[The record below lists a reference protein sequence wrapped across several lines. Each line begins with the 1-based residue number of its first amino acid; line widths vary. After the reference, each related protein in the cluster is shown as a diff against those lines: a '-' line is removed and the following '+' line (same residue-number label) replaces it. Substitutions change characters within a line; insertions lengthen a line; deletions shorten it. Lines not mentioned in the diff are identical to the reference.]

1 MQDKESYKIGA
12 EPVVEWW
19 PNIWENS
26 GNTHKKCQI
35 TTCFTSCSGMWHEDP
50 GHWRLETMWITK
62 HVPALYNFF
71 VRKGEHSA
79 VQHTLIMVTVSA
91 WCITACVRALCKC
104 AGDDGNNTRDH
115 RPLLEPL
122 LTVMT
127 VMTSRGLLGWAA
139 GDFGWVHNHPT
150 KLKQVWRISLHG
162 ICLDVL

>member
-19 PNIWENS
+19 PNIWGNS

-50 GHWRLETMWITK
+50 GHWRPCGSQNMFQLYITSLWGR
-62 HVPALYNFF
+62 VST
-71 VRKGEHSA
+71 RQCS
-79 VQHTLIMVTVSA
+79 TLLSWCRCRPGVSLH
-91 WCITACVRALCKC
+91 VRALCKC

-139 GDFGWVHNHPT
+139 ADFGWVHNHPT